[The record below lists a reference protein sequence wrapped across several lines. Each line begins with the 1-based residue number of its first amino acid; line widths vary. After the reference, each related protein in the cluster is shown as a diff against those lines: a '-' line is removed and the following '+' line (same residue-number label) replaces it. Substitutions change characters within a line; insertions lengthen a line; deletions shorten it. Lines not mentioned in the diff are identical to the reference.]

1 MSQSTVDR
9 AAASGESP
17 VPAERSAQTAWIVLA
32 VTFLCSTLLGV
43 FFFAQYSAVL
53 TYVRTTLEEPERPH
67 AWETR
72 IFTPEE
78 CIDAAIAWTGECR
91 GIKTMCDMYVD
102 QVMVLCMESQP
113 RVAYCEALG
122 DRTMTT
128 AFGAEECFARGT
140 RRNVDAEAC
149 SAAYRFIDGFCDTIL
164 EALEAPGEPSA
175 ANAEAA
181 PPGVAGGTE

>member
-1 MSQSTVDR
+1 MS
-9 AAASGESP
+9 ESP
-17 VPAERSAQTAWIVLA
+17 VDHSEAHGPSAVPAERSAQTAWIVLA
-32 VTFLCSTLLGV
+32 LTFLCSTLLGV
-43 FFFAQYSAVL
+43 AFFAKYSAVL

-67 AWETR
+67 AWDTR

-78 CIDAAIAWTGECR
+78 CIDAAIAWTGECK

-140 RRNVDAEAC
+140 QRHVDAEAC

-164 EALEAPGEPSA
+164 EELQAPAEEPSA
-175 ANAEAA
+175 TT
-181 PPGVAGGTE
+181 GGS